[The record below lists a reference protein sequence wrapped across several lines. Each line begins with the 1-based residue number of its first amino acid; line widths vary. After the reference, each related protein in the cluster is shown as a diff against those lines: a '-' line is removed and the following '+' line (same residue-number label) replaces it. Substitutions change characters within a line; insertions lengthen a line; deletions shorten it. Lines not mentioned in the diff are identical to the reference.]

1 MNFYSMHICNF
12 RSQYG
17 MSLVQ
22 TANKG
27 YWQHFVFFVYFLC
40 HFYAYPTRFFWRGP
54 VFVLLIIKL
63 FSTIDKLLFF

>member
-1 MNFYSMHICNF
+1 
-12 RSQYG
+12 